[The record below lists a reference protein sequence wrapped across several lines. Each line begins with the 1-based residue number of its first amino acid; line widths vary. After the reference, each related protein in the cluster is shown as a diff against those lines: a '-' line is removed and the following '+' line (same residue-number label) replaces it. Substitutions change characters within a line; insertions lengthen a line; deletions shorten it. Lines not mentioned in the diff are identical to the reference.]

1 MTEIAEV
8 ANLPAN
14 DHKADN
20 KIVFEGT
27 QRNMVVGIAM
37 LTTAALA
44 FSMDLTHV
52 FFAGAIAWTFV
63 LWGALL
69 LYSNLLDFY
78 ETYTVTDEN
87 LVIKN
92 PLRPWGAT
100 KVWDWAHIN
109 RVDVIVKRD
118 EAELADAVTQVYY
131 TAEGEIEIEREDR
144 AYDPELVRL
153 IVERAKLKPTNP
165 ANPKD
170 MTHLPAGKKTY
181 VWNQSGKLAGSS

>member
-8 ANLPAN
+8 ANLPAT
-14 DHKADN
+14 DHPADH
-20 KIVFEGT
+20 KIVFGGT

-37 LTTAALA
+37 LATAALA
-44 FSMDLTHV
+44 FTMDLTHV
-52 FFAGAIAWTFV
+52 FFATAMAWTFV

-69 LYSNLLDFY
+69 LYSNLLDLY
-78 ETYTVTDEN
+78 ETYTVTDEG
-87 LVIKN
+87 LTIKN

-109 RVDVIVKRD
+109 RVDVLVKRA
-118 EAELADAVTQVYY
+118 EAELTDAVAQVYY
-131 TAEGEIEIEREDR
+131 TPEGEIATERQDR
-144 AYDPELVRL
+144 VYDPELVRL

-170 MTHLPAGKKTY
+170 FAHLPAGKKTY
-181 VWNQSGKLAGSS
+181 VWNQSGKLVVA